1 MATAC
6 YMEMVTRMTGSES
19 DQGHIHMLIDS
30 NPAIPDRTRF
40 ILGLSDENP
49 YPILLESG
57 RGLVRGGAE
66 VLAIPCNTSH
76 YFYDDLQA
84 ELGVK
89 ILHLIKDT
97 VSYVKT
103 AGYTSAGFMATDG
116 TVQTGLYQK
125 AIEEAGMRAVSPDPD
140 YQRLVMRTIYD
151 EVKAGRPVDLAA
163 FESVGSHLKDKGAQV
178 VILGCTELSVV
189 KNMHH
194 ISAGYIDAMEVMAR
208 NAVLACGAPLKS
220 EYNDLITK

>member
-6 YMEMVTRMTGSES
+6 YMEMVTRMTDSES
-19 DQGHIHMLIDS
+19 DQGHIHMLVDS
-30 NPAIPDRTRF
+30 NPAIPDRTRY

-49 YPILLESG
+49 YPALLESG
-57 RGLVRGGAE
+57 RMLVREGAE

-84 ELGVK
+84 ELGVR

-97 VSYVKT
+97 VDYVKA
-103 AGYTSAGFMATDG
+103 AGCTSAGFMATDG
-116 TVQTGLYQK
+116 TLQTGLYQK
-125 AIEEAGMRAVSPDPD
+125 AIEEAGMTAVSPDPE
-140 YQRLVMRTIYD
+140 YQRLVMRIIYD
-151 EVKAGRPVDLAA
+151 EVKAGRPVDVEA
-163 FESVGSHLKDKGAQV
+163 FERVGSHLRAKGARV

-194 ISAGYIDAMEVMAR
+194 IGAGYIDAMEVMAR
-208 NAVLACGAPLKS
+208 EAVLACGAPLKE
-220 EYNDLITK
+220 EYSDLITK